1 MFTRFKRW
9 IFNRTTIYMKT
20 VKNEY
25 NWMLKHIDKKS
36 KEIRT
41 AAKLQ
46 DARRAGVNYVENMGK
61 KPGGE
66 DRGE

>member
-1 MFTRFKRW
+1 
-9 IFNRTTIYMKT
+9 
-20 VKNEY
+20 
-25 NWMLKHIDKKS
+25 MLKHIAKKS

-46 DARRAGVNYVENMGK
+46 DARRAGVKYVETMGK
-61 KPGGE
+61 KPWGE

>member
-1 MFTRFKRW
+1 
-9 IFNRTTIYMKT
+9 MKT

>member
-1 MFTRFKRW
+1 
-9 IFNRTTIYMKT
+9 MKT

-25 NWMLKHIDKKS
+25 NWMLKHIAKKS

-46 DARRAGVNYVENMGK
+46 DARRAGVKYVETMGK